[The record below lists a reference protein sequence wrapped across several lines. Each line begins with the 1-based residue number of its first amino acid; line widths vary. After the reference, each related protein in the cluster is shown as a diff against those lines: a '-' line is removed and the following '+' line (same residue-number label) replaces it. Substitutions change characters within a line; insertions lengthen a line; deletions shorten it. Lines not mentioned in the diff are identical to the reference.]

1 MDRIETQSQVWRSQ
15 DGARMGLLA
24 RATEMTLTK
33 RSPFYEIMFSACSF
47 GLALYIRFAVDLILP
62 PGIPFL
68 TFFPAVLLTA
78 AFASVRAGIVVAIL
92 SGLAARYFFIEP
104 QFSLALNGASAV
116 AMGFYTLVVLTE
128 VLLISAVKQALL
140 RLRAAQQRSADLATS
155 RELMFSELQ
164 HRVSNNL
171 ATVAA
176 LLRLQAGQTKD
187 VEAKQVLSMAQVR
200 IDTIS
205 RLQRRLHSP
214 NLQSVQVADFI
225 RDMAADTI
233 ETAGAGVNV
242 TLKFALTP
250 VQVVH
255 EKAVPLGLIVSELLM
270 NAVEHSTCPEA
281 DASEAKVPEA
291 RAVVITISLSQEPRE
306 GGGYLVT
313 LDVHDSG
320 KGVPDGFD
328 VENSKSLGISIAR
341 QFALQL
347 SGNLSLFNAPDGGA
361 ISRLQFEN

>member
-1 MDRIETQSQVWRSQ
+1 MDGIEPPSQVWPPQ
-15 DGARMGLLA
+15 GDAPQGILA
-24 RATEMTLTK
+24 RVTEMTLAK
-33 RSPFYEIMFSACSF
+33 RSLWYEVAFSACAF
-47 GLALYIRFAVDLILP
+47 ALALYTRFISDPTLP
-62 PGIPFL
+62 PGFPFL
-68 TFFPAVLLTA
+68 TFFPAVLLTS
-78 AFASVRAGIVVAIL
+78 AFASVRAGVVVAIV
-92 SGLAARYFFIEP
+92 SGLAARYFFIAPIE
-104 QFSLALNGASAV
+104 SLGLNGASAV

-140 RLRAAQQRSADLATS
+140 RLRVAQRRSADLATS

-187 VEAKQVLSMAQVR
+187 AEAKQVLSVAQVR

-214 NLQSVQVADFI
+214 NLQSVAVADFI
-225 RDMAADTI
+225 QDMAADTI
-233 ETAGAGVNV
+233 DAAGAGVNV
-242 TLKFALTP
+242 ALKFQLNP

-255 EKAVPLGLIVSELLM
+255 EKAIPLGLIVSELLM
-270 NAVEHSTCPEA
+270 NAVEHSAGPEA
-281 DASEAKVPEA
+281 D
-291 RAVVITISLSQEPRE
+291 AVVITISLSQEPRE
-306 GGGYLVT
+306 AGGHLVT

-320 KGVPDGFD
+320 NGVPEGFD
-328 VENSKSLGISIAR
+328 VETTKSLGISIAR

-347 SGNLSLFNAPDGGA
+347 SGKLSLFNAPDGGA
-361 ISRLQFEN
+361 ISRLQFDN

>member
-1 MDRIETQSQVWRSQ
+1 MDGIKTPSQVWLSS
-15 DGARMGLLA
+15 DGAPQGMLA
-24 RATEMTLTK
+24 RVTEMTLTK
-33 RSPFYEIMFSACSF
+33 RSPLYEITFSACSF
-47 GLALYIRFAVDLILP
+47 ALALYIRFVVDPILP
-62 PGIPFL
+62 PGFPFL

-78 AFASVRAGIVVAIL
+78 AFASVRAGLVVAIV
-92 SGLAARYFFIEP
+92 SGLASRYFFIAP
-104 QFSLALNGASAV
+104 IHSLGFSGAASV
-116 AMGFYTLVVLTE
+116 AMGFYTLIVLTE
-128 VLLISAVKQALL
+128 ILLISAVKQALL

-187 VEAKQVLSMAQVR
+187 AEAKQVLSVAQVR

-214 NLQSVQVADFI
+214 NIQSVEVADFI
-225 RDMAADTI
+225 KDMAADTI
-233 ETAGAGVNV
+233 DTAGAGANV
-242 TLKFALTP
+242 ALKFALSP

-255 EKAVPLGLIVSELLM
+255 EKAIPLGLIVSELLM
-270 NAVEHSTCPEA
+270 NAVEHSTGPEA
-281 DASEAKVPEA
+281 D
-291 RAVVITISLSQEPRE
+291 AVVITISLAQQPRE
-306 GGGYLVT
+306 TGGHLVT

-320 KGVPDGFD
+320 KGVPEGFD
-328 VENSKSLGISIAR
+328 LESSKSLGISIAR